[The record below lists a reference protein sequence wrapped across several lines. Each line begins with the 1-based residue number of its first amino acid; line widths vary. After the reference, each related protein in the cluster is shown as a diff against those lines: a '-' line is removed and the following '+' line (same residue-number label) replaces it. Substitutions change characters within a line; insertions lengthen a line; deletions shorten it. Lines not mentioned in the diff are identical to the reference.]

1 MSPSSNRDLLR
12 RLGSG
17 ESIESVRRT
26 LGWSAA
32 AFDDW
37 WRRES
42 QCRAPQME
50 RVVLRGVQDTV
61 EIQRDRWGIP
71 FIRASEKAD
80 GWFGFGYAIAQDR
93 LFQLDYLRRKGQG
106 RLAEILGPEGLANDR
121 LARTV
126 GINRIAAESL
136 KELPAATRDHLEWFA
151 AGVNAWIRQA
161 GERLPIEF
169 DLLDYQPSPW
179 SPLDSMS
186 IEVEFQWYLT
196 GRFPVICQPELA
208 KRALGD
214 GPLYEEF
221 CLGEAD
227 DESIVPA
234 EAYRELARE
243 IGAAGSGP
251 ANVADRVG
259 GTLGAGEATGSNNW
273 VVAGRH
279 TRSGKPMVASDPH
292 IAFEAV
298 SCWYEAR
305 IEAGDTHIAGA
316 AYAGIPAIMIGR
328 TPTLAWG
335 ITNNICSQRDLY
347 QERTDAD
354 HPGCFLFGEQ
364 WEPARQLVETITV
377 RGGDDIVL
385 PVRFSRNGPLV
396 DDLLPPPADRTGP
409 VSLRWLGASHGGWLT
424 ALLAMNRS
432 RSVDEFREAVRPWH
446 VPTFNLVVADSEG
459 TIAVQTSGR
468 IPLRA
473 TAERGYRAGWD
484 PGQQWQGL
492 IPFAAMPHAIN
503 PARGWLVSANNR
515 LAAGDYPFPLFG
527 TWISGHRARRIR
539 ERLEALIARDA
550 ATGAGGSMSLDDF
563 RQIQHDT
570 LSLRAA
576 ECLPP
581 LVELL
586 QANLAA
592 LSDTRAN
599 DPADADNE
607 PAGSQSSSSQ
617 SSSSQSS
624 SSQLAGV
631 VGTAGIPPSDAAT
644 MQLLQTAVATL
655 RAWDGHVEADSP
667 APSIFNVFFSK
678 WARAVAG
685 ARFEPAAADL
695 CAKQAEGVANRLLAA
710 DPLGWFES
718 DSQRR
723 AAAWR
728 AFTVTIAE
736 LTQRFGRD
744 VAGWSWGRLHRLPLR
759 HVLSHRGD
767 LGRLLDHGG
776 RAVKGDMITV
786 CNTGSGPDWLANTGA
801 GYRFI
806 TDLGT
811 DHVWAVDGQSQSGHA
826 NTPHYSDQF
835 AAWEIGEYHGLK
847 LSSRASAEDG
857 TADDLL

>member
-17 ESIESVRRT
+17 ESIESVRRS

-71 FIRASEKAD
+71 FIRAREKAD

-106 RLAEILGPEGLANDR
+106 RLAEILGPEGLVNDR

-126 GINRIAAESL
+126 GLNRIASQSL
-136 KELPAATRDHLEWFA
+136 AELPTATRDHLEWFA

-214 GPLYEEF
+214 GPLYDEF
-221 CLGEAD
+221 CRGEAD

-243 IGAAGSGP
+243 IGSAGSGP

-298 SCWYEAR
+298 SCWYEAC

-354 HPGCFLFGEQ
+354 RPGCFLFGEQ
-364 WEPARQLVETITV
+364 WEPARQLVEIIAV
-377 RGGDDIVL
+377 RGGAEIEL

-396 DDLLPPPADRTGP
+396 DELLPPPADRTGP

-432 RSVDEFREAVRPWH
+432 RSVGEFREAVRPWH
-446 VPTFNLVVADSEG
+446 VPTFNLVVADADG
-459 TIAVQTSGR
+459 TIAVQTTGR

-484 PGQQWQGL
+484 PSQQWQGL

-515 LAAGDYPFPLFG
+515 LAARDYPFPLFG

-539 ERLEALIARDA
+539 ERLEALIARA
-550 ATGAGGSMSLDDF
+550 AAAGAGGSLSLDDF

-570 LSLRAA
+570 LSLRAV

-581 LVELL
+581 LLELL
-586 QANLAA
+586 EANLAA
-592 LSDTRAN
+592 LSDRSADT
-599 DPADADNE
+599 PAEA
-607 PAGSQSSSSQ
+607 SQQ
-617 SSSSQSS
+617 SV
-624 SSQLAGV
+624 GDIV
-631 VGTAGIPPSDAAT
+631 PGVGTFSDGAT

-655 RAWDGHVEADSP
+655 RAWDGYVEANSAGP
-667 APSIFNVFFSK
+667 TIFNVFFSK
-678 WARAVAG
+678 WARAVAA

-695 CAKQAEGVANRLLAA
+695 CAKQAEGLANRLLAA
-710 DPLGWFES
+710 DPLGWFVS

-723 AAAWR
+723 AAVWR
-728 AFTVTIAE
+728 AFTVTIEE
-736 LTQRFGRD
+736 LTQRFGSD
-744 VAGWSWGRLHRLPLR
+744 VADWSWGRLHRLPLR

-767 LGRLLDHGG
+767 LGQLLDHGG

-826 NTPHYSDQF
+826 NTSHYSDQL

-847 LSSRASAEDG
+847 LSSRETAESRI
-857 TADDLL
+857 AEA